1 MVRIITQFYSV
12 WIKDLPVFLF
22 FFLPM
27 NLYCK
32 AMMIFIYA
40 KEVAKIDQ
48 YNIYPGT
55 YILVYTCTS
64 LIYPI
69 DIKYNLFLFFNA
81 VVP

>member
-22 FFLPM
+22 FLPM
-27 NLYCK
+27 NLYYN
-32 AMMIFIYA
+32 AMVIFIYA

-64 LIYPI
+64 LIYHI
-69 DIKYNLFLFFNA
+69 DIKYNLFLFSNA